1 MVRCTVA
8 PLRKLNK
15 IIVKGNL
22 IWTFVFAHSF
32 LSPGNIAQG
41 IFIWTFF
48 ARLFL
53 SPGNIAQD
61 LDFFVN
67 SYLFPGNT
75 AQGILILSCLSSPKH
90 FIFYQ
95 YHFSFLVLFLFVNIF
110 WDCCRKY
117 LMVRQSVAELRLPL
131 QNLSLLPFLFNFF
144 SWLVIYLFSAWSR
157 MGFFSSANFF
167 WDCCRKYRMVS
178 QSVAELRPS
187 SKSYHYYFCFLVF
200 FLFSALWSMRVL
212 FLSGNL
218 FWDSCRKYRMVSQS
232 VAE

>member
-61 LDFFVN
+61 LDFLEN

-90 FIFYQ
+90 LIFYQ
-95 YHFSFLVLFLFVNIF
+95 YHFSFLVLFLF
-110 WDCCRKY
+110 
-117 LMVRQSVAELRLPL
+117 
-131 QNLSLLPFLFNFF
+131 
-144 SWLVIYLFSAWSR
+144 
-157 MGFFSSANFF
+157 ANFF
-167 WDCCRKYRMVS
+167 EIVAENIGWSVS
-178 QSVAELRPS
+178 QLQSSASPPKVVCAATLTERAHKRP
-187 SKSYHYYFCFLVF
+187 
-200 FLFSALWSMRVL
+200 R
-212 FLSGNL
+212 
-218 FWDSCRKYRMVSQS
+218 
-232 VAE
+232 